1 MPEAAGLADTLGDAI
16 RASVQTSPLLA
27 YGLIALAMLLEN
39 VFPPIPSELIM
50 PLAGYLVQQGQL
62 QLIPVLLAGLA
73 GTLSGAWLWYGVGR
87 LVNEKRL
94 EALLRRHG
102 PWLGIGPEDLARCRR
117 WFARHGVLVVFWGRL
132 LPGIRPFVSLP
143 AGIELM
149 PQLPFLL
156 WSGAGSLVWLLALT
170 LAGFG
175 LGAGYSGVLAVTAPL
190 ARGLEV
196 VLVLALLLLPLLLLV
211 LHRRTRG
218 R

>member
-1 MPEAAGLADTLGDAI
+1 MPDAAGLAESLGAAI

-62 QLIPVLLAGLA
+62 QLVPVLLAGLA
-73 GTLSGAWLWYGVGR
+73 GTLSGAWLWYAVGR
-87 LVNEKRL
+87 LVNEQRL

-102 PWLGIGPEDLARCRR
+102 PWLGIGPEDLARSRR

-175 LGAGYSGVLAVTAPL
+175 LGAGYSGVLAFTAPL

-196 VLVLALLLLPLLLLV
+196 ALVLALVLLPLLLLV
-211 LHRRTRG
+211 LHRRRG
-218 R
+218 GR

>member
-1 MPEAAGLADTLGDAI
+1 MPEPGALAESLGAAI
-16 RASVQTSPLLA
+16 RAAVDTSPLLA

-39 VFPPIPSELIM
+39 LFPPIPSELIM
-50 PLAGYLVQQGQL
+50 PLAGYLVQQGRL

-73 GTLSGAWLWYGVGR
+73 GTLAGAWLWYGVGR
-87 LVNEKRL
+87 LVNERRL

-102 PWLGIGPEDLARCRR
+102 PWLGIGPDDLARSRR

-156 WSGAGSLVWLLALT
+156 WSGGGSLLWLLALT
-170 LAGFG
+170 LAGYA
-175 LGAGYSGVLAVTAPL
+175 LGAGYASVLAFTAPL
-190 ARGLEV
+190 ARGLEGG
-196 VLVLALLLLPLLLLV
+196 LLLLV
-211 LHRRTRG
+211 LLLPLGLWLLHRRQR
-218 R
+218 RR

>member
-102 PWLGIGPEDLARCRR
+102 PWLGIGPEDLARSRR

>member
-1 MPEAAGLADTLGDAI
+1 MPDGGGLAEGLGAAI

-62 QLIPVLLAGLA
+62 QLLPVLIAGLA
-73 GTLSGAWLWYGVGR
+73 GTLFGAWLWYLVGR
-87 LVNEKRL
+87 LVNERRL

-102 PWLGIGPEDLARCRR
+102 SWLGIGPDDLARSRR

-170 LAGFG
+170 LAGFA
-175 LGAGYSGVLAVTAPL
+175 LGAGYNGVLAFTAPL
-190 ARGLEV
+190 ARGLEAGL
-196 VLVLALLLLPLLLLV
+196 LVALLLLPVLLV
-211 LHRRTRG
+211 LIHRRQR
-218 R
+218 RR

>member
-1 MPEAAGLADTLGDAI
+1 MPDAAGLAESLGAAI
-16 RASVQTSPLLA
+16 RASVQTSPPLA

-87 LVNEKRL
+87 LVNEQRL

-102 PWLGIGPEDLARCRR
+102 PWLGIRTDDLARSRR

-175 LGAGYSGVLAVTAPL
+175 LGAGYSGVLAFTAPL
-190 ARGLEV
+190 ARALEV
-196 VLVLALLLLPLLLLV
+196 ALLLALLLLPLLLLM